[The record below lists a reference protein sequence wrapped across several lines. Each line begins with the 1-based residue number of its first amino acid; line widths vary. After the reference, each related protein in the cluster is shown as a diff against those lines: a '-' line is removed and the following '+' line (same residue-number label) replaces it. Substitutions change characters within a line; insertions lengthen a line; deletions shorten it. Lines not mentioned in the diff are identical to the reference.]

1 MELQRYEQE
10 HLDRLRPLLPE
21 CTVLLKK
28 NGDFPLAG
36 SGKIALYGNGV
47 RRTVKG
53 GTGSGEVNSRFFE
66 TVEDGFR
73 EVGFTITS
81 GAWLDGYDRI
91 YEEAVQDFHE
101 EIRRRAQEHHTHPV
115 IEGMG
120 AVMPEPEYD
129 LPLDAEGD
137 TAIYVLARISGE
149 GSDRTAEAG
158 DIFLTE
164 SEKRTI
170 LELKERYPQTADFVD
185 NYPRKKNLTFSLD
198 LFPWWSAALPEIPPG
213 TLTQSAYFRKNP
225 AIMCRERGR
234 PGL

>member
-1 MELQRYEQE
+1 MELQKYEKE
-10 HLDRLRPLLPE
+10 HMDRLRPLLPE
-21 CTVLLKK
+21 CMVLLKK

-36 SGKIALYGNGV
+36 PGKIALYDNGV

-73 EVGFTITS
+73 EAGFTITS
-81 GAWLDGYDRI
+81 GTWLDEYDRI
-91 YEEAVQDFHE
+91 YEEAVRDFHE

-115 IEGMG
+115 MEGMG

-129 LPLDAEGD
+129 LALDAEGD

-149 GSDRTAEAG
+149 GSDRTAKAG

-170 LELKERYPQTADFVD
+170 LELKEKYRRFLLVL
-185 NYPRKKNLTFSLD
+185 NVG
-198 LFPWWSAALPEIPPG
+198 EI
-213 TLTQSAYFRKNP
+213 
-225 AIMCRERGR
+225 GR
-234 PGL
+234 AHV